1 MNNQNENEY
10 INVTANAVGYVSKII
25 VRKEGR
31 KETIKVRLNL
41 LSGKKSA
48 IKYIPAEF
56 FVNGEKAIG
65 LVQALNERLTDESKT
80 LIAFMGNVYPSYYV
94 SQAQGYEGQIVATFA
109 GSLNFIK
116 SIKEDG
122 EFTYRDESLRNGGA
136 N

>member
-1 MNNQNENEY
+1 MTTQNENEY

-31 KETIKVRLNL
+31 KETVKIRMNL
-41 LSGKKSA
+41 LSGKKTA

-65 LVQALNERLTDESKT
+65 LVTALNDRLTEESKT
-80 LIAFMGNVYPSYYV
+80 LIAFVGNVYPSFYV
-94 SQAQGYEGQIVATFA
+94 SQAQGYEGQVVPTFA

-122 EFTYRDESLRNGGA
+122 EFTYRDESLQNGDA

>member
-1 MNNQNENEY
+1 MSNQNENEY
-10 INVTANAVGYVSKII
+10 INVTANAVGYVSRII

-31 KETIKVRLNL
+31 KETIKIRMNL

-94 SQAQGYEGQIVATFA
+94 SQAQGYEGQTVPTFA

-122 EFTYRDESLRNGGA
+122 KFTYRDESLQNGGA

>member
-1 MNNQNENEY
+1 MTTQNENEY

-25 VRKEGR
+25 IRKEGR
-31 KETIKVRLNL
+31 KETLKIRMNL
-41 LSGKKSA
+41 LSGRKTA

-56 FVNGEKAIG
+56 FVNGAKPIDLAH
-65 LVQALNERLTDESKT
+65 ALNDRLTEDSKT
-80 LIAFMGNVYPSYYV
+80 LISFMGNVYPSYYV

-122 EFTYRDESLRNGGA
+122 KFTYRDESLHNGGA